1 MNIQFRYINL
11 SESTCFCIKKHFGTL
26 AFCHRIGWIETL
38 SDGLK
43 KDLRGKD
50 IYFVWYFLFSLFESS
65 DQIDVLS
72 SLQVHK
78 YIGNFCKSSD
88 RTSFRRFSVR
98 EQIQNSDFL
107 SLGGTGFSLTDDL
120 SGRHSLLQW
129 M

>member
-1 MNIQFRYINL
+1 M
-11 SESTCFCIKKHFGTL
+11 EKHFTTLETDFTLETLLPWRKGTL
-26 AFCHRIGWIETL
+26 FCLI
-38 SDGLK
+38 
-43 KDLRGKD
+43 
-50 IYFVWYFLFSLFESS
+50 FLFSLFESS

-78 YIGNFCKSSD
+78 HIGNFCKSSD

-120 SGRHSLLQW
+120 SGRHSLLQ
-129 M
+129 